1 MLDGTY
7 AVKLKTPMG
16 VKKGDVE
23 LHAEGNELT
32 GKLIIMGKENPFTS
46 GEADGDNFRFCG
58 EMTTAVGKVAFDCS
72 GQVLGDAIEGTVITK
87 KGNLI
92 MSGTRK

>member
-7 AVKLKTPMG
+7 TVKLKTPMG

-23 LHAEGNELT
+23 FRTDGNDLT

-46 GEADGDNFRFCG
+46 GEADGENFRFCG

-72 GQVLGDAIEGTVITK
+72 GKVAGDAIEGNVKTK